1 MSEVKAGQASGEHVR
16 QGLIGV
22 ESSVREGVVLF
33 LLTCTEY
40 SYLHCGLDV
49 DEWGGCV
56 DVMDEWM

>member
-33 LLTCTEY
+33 LLTVQSIRTCTV
-40 SYLHCGLDV
+40 GLM
-49 DEWGGCV
+49 WMNGV
-56 DVMDEWM
+56 DVWM